1 MKEHSGR
8 YPYSTNE
15 DTEKDIIKNVKEVY
29 EKACGEHIAV
39 FMGDLEHVRY
49 DILGA
54 FKDGM
59 TEENVELV
67 IVLAKKK

>member
-1 MKEHSGR
+1 MEKHSGR

-39 FMGDLEHVRY
+39 FMGDLEHVQH

-54 FKDGM
+54 LKDGM

>member
-8 YPYSTNE
+8 YPYSTNK
-15 DTEKDIIKNVKEVY
+15 DTEKEIIENVKEVY
-29 EKACGEHIAV
+29 EKANGEHVAV
-39 FMGDLEHVRY
+39 FMGNLEHVQH

-54 FKDGM
+54 LKDGM